1 LNHAST
7 GGEIEIRLATKADC
21 PSLARLAVQL
31 GYSASAEQIAQ
42 RLDAARKS
50 DEHRVLIAQEHTGE
64 IVGWIGLYVFRPIT
78 SDARVE
84 ISGLIVDEAR
94 RSRKVGALL
103 LKSAEQWA
111 ISMGLHAIGLH
122 CNVVRERAHGFYER
136 NGYRVAKT
144 QKVFEKKLSS

>member
-1 LNHAST
+1 MSQTPN
-7 GGEIEIRLATKADC
+7 GGEIEIRVATEEDC
-21 PSLARLAVQL
+21 PALARLAVQL
-31 GYSASAEQIAQ
+31 GYSASAEQIAR

-50 DEHRVLIAQEHTGE
+50 DEHRVLVAQEPIGE

-84 ISGLIVDEAR
+84 ISGLVVDEAR

-103 LKSAEQWA
+103 LKGAEEWA
-111 ISMGLHAIGLH
+111 LSVGLHAIGLH

-144 QKVFEKKLSS
+144 QKVFEKKLSG